1 MPTSRR
7 KKLSYRKKTNLIP
20 VLKARLILILVGLAL
35 ILPSFI
41 LSGKT
46 QEKIV
51 PGITSFSDEPVKI
64 EPGLLR
70 GKEKGE
76 TPLRVIIPSLKIDV
90 PVREAKIVKGY
101 WELFEDAAGFGLG
114 SAYPGEA
121 GNTVIFAHTRPG
133 LFQPLK
139 DVKNGTVIYVFTSEK
154 WFAYQVTKIT
164 EVLPSQVEVIA
175 PTPDETLTLYT
186 CSGFADSKR
195 LIITAKRLPSP

>member
-1 MPTSRR
+1 MPAFRS
-7 KKLSYRKKTNLIP
+7 KKSSWAKRINLNP
-20 VLKARLILILVGLAL
+20 TWRARLILILVGLAL

-114 SAYPGEA
+114 SAYPGEV

-154 WFAYQVTKIT
+154 WFGYQVTKIT
-164 EVLPSQVEVIA
+164 EVLPNQVEVIA

-195 LIITAKRLPSP
+195 LIVTAKRLS